1 MQPHS
6 FKFPKRAQRTFVK
19 YLFAF
24 AFFIFS
30 SVIFTLAG
38 YAHTCGPSV
47 LEMKVGET
55 TTWQITADLT
65 EEETLYTP
73 LNTGDPNVATISSDT
88 PFTAHHGVFTI
99 TTVVAGQTSFAI
111 QWYFMSRPM
120 QAMFGEV
127 VVAVKEAEPTP
138 VAMVTPTLI
147 LSGLIIND
155 DFFVCPFNSTST
167 HGKKFVQ
174 ARGGIFID
182 ATCTICPPPDTASM
196 IASGGLKNDTPDPIT
211 LHNGE
216 FVLQITDLKIPGRG
230 FDWTFT
236 RTYKSRVTF
245 DSPLGHNWDFNY
257 NSRLLEITEENQDAI
272 STDTFSPILSD
283 SFIKVGSVV
292 VMDGHGH
299 SDLYGLQSDVADSTP
314 LGAYT
319 RLTKNGDGSFTL
331 RDRQGSKKSYDRNG
345 FLVRLEDRH
354 GNTMTFTRDEDGK
367 LLGAIDTLGRK
378 ITYSY
383 NTNGRLVEVKDFI
396 NRSITFEYDSNG
408 DLVSVTSPSVTGTP
422 NGNNFPDGKTK
433 RYTYSSGFD
442 NEKLNHGLL
451 TITAPNEVAA
461 GGSPRLINVY
471 ETDENSYA
479 YGHVVKQTYGG
490 INASGIAA
498 GGDITYKYEEMTS
511 NPLDTNDPVNRVTV
525 TDRNGNKAV
534 YEHNKLGNAVS
545 TKEYTKGLREGEPEY
560 FEATF

>member
-1 MQPHS
+1 
-6 FKFPKRAQRTFVK
+6 
-19 YLFAF
+19 
-24 AFFIFS
+24 
-30 SVIFTLAG
+30 
-38 YAHTCGPSV
+38 
-47 LEMKVGET
+47 
-55 TTWQITADLT
+55 
-65 EEETLYTP
+65 
-73 LNTGDPNVATISSDT
+73 
-88 PFTAHHGVFTI
+88 
-99 TTVVAGQTSFAI
+99 
-111 QWYFMSRPM
+111 M
-120 QAMFGEV
+120 QAVFGEV
-127 VVAVKEAEPTP
+127 VVAVKETEPTP
-138 VAMVTPTLI
+138 VTTVTPTPI

-272 STDTFSPILSD
+272 STDTFSPILSG

-292 VMDGHGH
+292 VMDGHGR
-299 SDLYGLQSDVADSTP
+299 SDLYGLQSDVTDSTP

-345 FLVRLEDRH
+345 FLVHLEDRH
-354 GNTMTFTRDEDGK
+354 VNTMTFTRDEDGK

-442 NEKLNHGLL
+442 DEKLNHGLL

-461 GGSPRLINVY
+461 SGSPRLINVY

-498 GGDITYKYEEMTS
+498 GGDITYEYEEMTS